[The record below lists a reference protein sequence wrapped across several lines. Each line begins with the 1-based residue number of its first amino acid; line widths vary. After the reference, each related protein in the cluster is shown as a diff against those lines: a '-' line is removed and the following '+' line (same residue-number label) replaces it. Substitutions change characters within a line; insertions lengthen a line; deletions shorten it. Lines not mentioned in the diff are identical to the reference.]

1 MSESNSDRSVLRVAF
16 LAKQLNKAITR
27 FRDPIDTDTVLADFA
42 RSVDSFLSST
52 SRAGLSREKQDAVLA
67 SVHRLLGAERSSIRY
82 SDRFIIACQILA
94 HCARPETVTCGAY
107 ATSAAAAL
115 EHLLYVSEPQVV
127 ASLVCDVAISG
138 QWRSPAGNVVA
149 ANRLN
154 LLPVILPIV
163 IFEDGG
169 DGLEGTSASM
179 ATDVSV
185 HPRGVDRSYASHL
198 AQLVLTNEMLS
209 GMPGNFRYVVMKY
222 AASLAGL
229 SDFETDVVEAL
240 FSNGKFVERFAGIS
254 LSHVRRTAEALAGRD
269 VLLAVRDEVQLF
281 DTLTGNASVPLLAV
295 LGTVNG
301 GVEWQVIRSFTARE
315 GKLCTFNP
323 RESGRNHVLGLSQLA
338 KRLR

>member
-1 MSESNSDRSVLRVAF
+1 MSESNSERSVLRVAF
-16 LAKQLNKAITR
+16 LAKQLNKAMRR
-27 FRDPIDTDTVLADFA
+27 FRGPVDTETVLADFA
-42 RSVDSFLSST
+42 RAVDLFLMATGRS
-52 SRAGLSREKQDAVLA
+52 GLAREKQDAVLA
-67 SVHRLLGAERSSIRY
+67 AVHRLLGAERSSIRY

-94 HCARPETVTCGAY
+94 QCARPETVTCGAY

-115 EHLLYVSEPQVV
+115 EHLLYVAEPQVV
-127 ASLVCDVAISG
+127 ASLVCEVAISG
-138 QWRSPAGNVVA
+138 QWRSPAGNVVSI
-149 ANRLN
+149 NRIN

-163 IFEDGG
+163 VFEDGG
-169 DGLEGTSASM
+169 DGIEGATPSM

-209 GMPGNFRYVVMKY
+209 GMPGNFRYIVMKY
-222 AASLAGL
+222 ASSLAGL
-229 SDFETDVVEAL
+229 NEFEGDVVEAL

-281 DTLTGNASVPLLAV
+281 DALTGGLAVPLLAV

-301 GVEWQVIRSFTARE
+301 GVEWQVIRSFVAAE

-323 RESGRNHVLGLSQLA
+323 REGGRNSIVGLSQLA
-338 KRLR
+338 ARLR